1 MSQMVT
7 KKLTVNIDI
16 VSIYSYYLFAELRP
30 LLPTLQACQVHV
42 DFVPVFLGGIFK
54 ATKNNAPWIN
64 EAKGNYLKDDFRRSA
79 ERLGL
84 SVNFPENFLTRAN
97 DLVPLQS
104 LHVVKANYSPQVYHA
119 AIGALFTAF
128 WTPPN
133 ADINEVDV
141 LKTALLTVEGLDEEK
156 VQYILDAAVMPEFKQ
171 VMRQATEAA
180 VKQGAFGVPWVV
192 AQREDKKPECF
203 FGSDRLSHIYRYLGL
218 PFTDI
223 TLEAA
228 TKL

>member
-7 KKLTVNIDI
+7 KKLTTGKFFSGSSTDLM
-16 VSIYSYYLFAELRP
+16 SIE
-30 LLPTLQACQVHV
+30 
-42 DFVPVFLGGIFK
+42 
-54 ATKNNAPWIN
+54 NNAPWIN

-84 SVNFPENFLTRAN
+84 PVNFPENFLTRAN

-133 ADINEVDV
+133 ADINDVDV

-171 VMRQATEAA
+171 LMRQATETA
-180 VKQGAFGVPWVV
+180 VKQGAFGVPTLILFHSPRV
-192 AQREDKKPECF
+192 R
-203 FGSDRLSHIYRYLGL
+203 HISSISSR
-218 PFTDI
+218 PICSNCSIVQPDVRSVI
-223 TLEAA
+223 
-228 TKL
+228 